1 MYNVT
6 EIVQRIR
13 ETAKE
18 KGFSNARLMQASGL
32 GVNYIKQMNI
42 INLENITKIAN
53 ALDVSVDFLLY
64 GYEKKPV
71 PEDTEQDD
79 SKMRLYKM
87 LATMNSEDIQKT
99 IDIVKLVA
107 PEKYNKFFNEDE

>member
-32 GVNYIKQMNI
+32 GVNYVKQMNI

-64 GYEKKPV
+64 GYEKNPV